1 MKVLEEKLKVILEKL
16 GEEKRVYAEENE
28 RMGAEL
34 LEVKDLLTKTLG
46 AGSVWHLLIFWVSN
60 CHKLF

>member
-46 AGSVWHLLIFWVSN
+46 AGSV
-60 CHKLF
+60 